1 MRFMMIMHPDPKAYD
16 GDGIPDLEN
25 VEKMT
30 RYNKALSDAGVMLTA
45 DGLHRPHDGFRVRF
59 AGGKPTVTDGPF
71 TESKEV
77 IGGYWIIQCRSREEA
92 VEWARR
98 IPANERDMV
107 EVRQLFDMDE
117 FPQEIQDAAKL

>member
-16 GDGIPDLEN
+16 GDGLPDVES

-30 RYNKALSDAGVMLTA
+30 VYNKALAAAGVLLSA
-45 DGLHRPHDGFRVRF
+45 DGLHGPREGFRVRF
-59 AGGKPTVTDGPF
+59 AGGRATITDGPF
-71 TESKEV
+71 SESKEV

-98 IPANERDMV
+98 IPGGERDMV

-117 FPQEIQDAAKL
+117 FPQEVRDAAQL